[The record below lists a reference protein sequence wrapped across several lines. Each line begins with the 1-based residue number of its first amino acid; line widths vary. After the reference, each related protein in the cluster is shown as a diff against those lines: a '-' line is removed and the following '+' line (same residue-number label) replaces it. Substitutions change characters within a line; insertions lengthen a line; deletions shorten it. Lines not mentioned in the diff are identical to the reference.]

1 MYTFGE
7 KVELR
12 DIISARRSYYDLG
25 RNVNVNDDAII
36 LAIEDAVKHVP
47 SAYNSQSQRVAVM
60 LGHDHK
66 DLWDIIEAALR
77 TKTGDERYAL
87 LSKEKINSFR
97 SAYGTV
103 LFFDDMTRTCE
114 IGNRY
119 PSNVG
124 NFPIWAHQSSGMLQY
139 TVWLLLRDMNLG
151 ASVQHYNPIADVK
164 IRERWALPYDWKL
177 LAQMPFGSIES
188 EPSEKTFESL
198 DTRMKV
204 FRGKE

>member
-60 LGHDHK
+60 LGHDQK

-139 TVWLLLRDMNLG
+139 TVWLLLRDMGLG
-151 ASVQHYNPIADVK
+151 ASLQHYNPIADVK

-177 LAQMPFGSIES
+177 LAQMPFGSIGS
-188 EPSEKTFESL
+188 EPGEKTFESL

-204 FRGKE
+204 FQGKK